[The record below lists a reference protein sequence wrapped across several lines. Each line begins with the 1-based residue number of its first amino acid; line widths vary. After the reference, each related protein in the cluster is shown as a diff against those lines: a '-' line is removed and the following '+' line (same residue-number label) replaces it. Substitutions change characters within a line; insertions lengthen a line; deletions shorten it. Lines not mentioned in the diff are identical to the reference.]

1 MNDAEGFVHF
11 VVADETFILRYAFCW
26 LVGWSV
32 EEDGVL
38 LTGSSFI
45 KWDGK
50 HTGIEVQT
58 TEKTFRTG
66 KERET
71 GKKNS

>member
-1 MNDAEGFVHF
+1 
-11 VVADETFILRYAFCW
+11 

-50 HTGIEVQT
+50 HTGIEVQK